1 MAATPTTVWSALA
14 VAQAVAGGITWIDPN
29 TFQPNVDALNLYWD
43 SVNLRMH
50 VKTAG
55 DYTGTDAVNS
65 GAQFDSYVPN
75 GFVIG
80 TLGSPPGYSVSTS
93 RGTRFAPTISLTGDP
108 IGSFGAY
115 SYVGDG
121 VIIAKNFYE
130 MASIRGYLTGAH
142 ATNPGGELRVGSKA
156 DNGLYTEWFRLVDQN
171 GHMWPLVTGTTKLG
185 VANKGWGALHLDF
198 TNAVGTGAQV
208 INKPMGSV
216 LFAAA
221 AQTLVVTNSL
231 VTANSVII
239 PSVMGDDATAKSCV
253 ISAQAGGSFTLKLNA
268 AATAQLKVGFLVLG
282 AD

>member
-1 MAATPTTVWSALA
+1 MNTNTTVWSALSI
-14 VAQAVAGGITWIDPN
+14 AQAVAGGIAWIDPN

-43 SVNLRMH
+43 SVTLRFH
-50 VKTAG
+50 VKVAG
-55 DYTGTDAVNS
+55 DYTGTDAINS
-65 GAQFDSYVPN
+65 GAQVDSYVPN

-93 RGTRFAPTISLTGDP
+93 RGSRFAPTISLAGDP
-108 IGSFGAY
+108 IGSYGAY
-115 SYVGDG
+115 AYIGDG
-121 VIIAKNFYE
+121 VIIVKNFYE
-130 MASIRGYLTGAH
+130 MASIRGYLSGAH
-142 ATNPGGELRVGSKA
+142 ATNPAGELRVGSKS
-156 DNGLYTEWFRLVDQN
+156 DNGLYAEWWKLVDKD
-171 GHMWPLVTGTTKLG
+171 GHISPILTGTTKLG
-185 VANKGWGALHLDF
+185 IANKGWGGLYLDF

-231 VTANSVII
+231 VTANSIII
-239 PSVMGDDATAKSCV
+239 PSVMGDDATGKSCV
-253 ISAQAGGSFTLKLNA
+253 ISAQGAGSFTLKLNA